1 MFLNGSHS
9 LFPSWVWFSFLL
21 FDFYTVLIVEVIIME
36 LIFLKGEKFENL
48 EEHKEQILNTY
59 NLTT

>member
-1 MFLNGSHS
+1 
-9 LFPSWVWFSFLL
+9 
-21 FDFYTVLIVEVIIME
+21 ME

-48 EEHKEQILNTY
+48 EEHKEKILNTY